1 MKRLNQGQMTA
12 DIHLTATNSALSK
25 GSMEHNTL
33 EPTIPSALWRYR
45 WLAAAIVFGGVLVG
59 VAFAWLSNP
68 VFRASAEIIVDP
80 GTSAV
85 FESAGSTDA
94 AERYVSDQV
103 QLLQSLLVRERA
115 LESVR
120 AIDPSLDVDAQELE
134 EELLTVEADRSNNQ
148 ISIGVNY
155 KDEQLAIDMT
165 QAMVDSYREVRAEQ
179 IANTSSAAIAE
190 LDATIASL
198 EDQFTVLQ
206 NAIAVET
213 TGTRS
218 ELDSQFEETVDQ
230 IIALQDEL
238 TGTVTAERAV
248 LIDTELAR
256 LKLQVDT
263 YQSVKQ
269 ADSSSP
275 NLAPLVRE
283 LDQTIDRRSTLTNL
297 KDQIEIDAALA
308 EGQAFFQASAVSVP
322 KGGGRELAKAG
333 VLGGVIGALSAL
345 AITYAFAINR
355 RSFSNRGEPEM
366 ITGVPLISE
375 IPDFEMEQ
383 ITTDLP
389 VQEAPTTRA
398 AEAFRFAAAA
408 LDIQLAAA
416 DANML
421 VVVSSTLD
429 DGKSTVVA
437 NTAMAAAREG
447 NRVLVVDA
455 DFGNQS
461 LTKTLVGDI
470 QPPAGL
476 TEAVDSG
483 MSLRQAVT
491 TVPVA
496 DGTTLGLLSRGQR
509 PVVAANFFRSA
520 ATRVFFE
527 SIRDEY
533 DVILIDTPPLLHVA
547 YASSIAR
554 FADAAM
560 LVVSHNG
567 AVGDL
572 EEMVDRLNFIGTG
585 SVGYV
590 YNRSPLRADQLLT
603 EGSLADILGTGDH
616 GKPELKGKAE
626 TPPPPAAN
634 GSRKT
639 GQAPASQ
646 SPAADK
652 RAKGDAARLEPAADK
667 PSKPTEASPPANA
680 TKGKSRRRSG

>member
-1 MKRLNQGQMTA
+1 
-12 DIHLTATNSALSK
+12 
-25 GSMEHNTL
+25 MEHNTL

-45 WLAAAIVFGGVLVG
+45 WLAAAVIFGGVLTG
-59 VAFAWLSNP
+59 IAFAWLSNP
-68 VFRASAEIIVDP
+68 VFRANAEIIVDP
-80 GTSAV
+80 GASAV
-85 FESAGSTDA
+85 FETAGSTDA
-94 AERYVSDQV
+94 AERYVADQV

-115 LESVR
+115 LDKVRSVEP
-120 AIDPSLDVDAQELE
+120 ALEVDAEELA

-155 KDEQLAIDMT
+155 KDEQLAIDLT

-179 IANTSSAAIAE
+179 IATRSSAAIAE
-190 LDATIASL
+190 LNATIEQLDQRIAELQL
-198 EDQFTVLQ
+198 EIQG
-206 NAIAVET
+206 ET
-213 TGTRS
+213 ATSRT
-218 ELDSQFEETVDQ
+218 ELDQQFEATVAR
-230 IIALQDEL
+230 IVSLQDQLAGNLTPEEAAEIDAEL
-238 TGTVTAERAV
+238 N
-248 LIDTELAR
+248 R

-263 YQSVKQ
+263 YQSVQ
-269 ADSSSP
+269 AADSSRP
-275 NLAPLVRE
+275 DLTPLVRE
-283 LDQTIDRRSTLTNL
+283 LDQTIDRRSTLTTT
-297 KDQIEIDAALA
+297 KDQIEIDSALA
-308 EGQAFFQASAVSVP
+308 EGQAFFQASEVSVP
-322 KGGGRELAKAG
+322 KGNGRELAKAG
-333 VLGGVIGALSAL
+333 VLGGVVGVLAAL
-345 AITYAFAINR
+345 AVTYAFAVNR
-355 RSFSNRGEPEM
+355 RSFSHRGEPEM

-375 IPDFEMEQ
+375 IPDFEMEHV
-383 ITTDLP
+383 TTDLP

-416 DANML
+416 DANMI
-421 VVVSSTLD
+421 VVVSGALD

-461 LTKTLVGDI
+461 LTRSLVGEI
-470 QPPAGL
+470 PPPAGL

-483 MSLRQAVT
+483 MPLRQAVT
-491 TVPVA
+491 NVPVA

-560 LVVSHNG
+560 LVVCHNG
-567 AVGDL
+567 PVSDL

-603 EGSLADILGTGDH
+603 EGSLADILGSGD
-616 GKPELKGKAE
+616 G
-626 TPPPPAAN
+626 
-634 GSRKT
+634 R
-639 GQAPASQ
+639 PAS
-646 SPAADK
+646 S
-652 RAKGDAARLEPAADK
+652 GG
-667 PSKPTEASPPANA
+667 SASPTAGPN
-680 TKGKSRRRSG
+680 GGRRRTRVERINRSSG

>member
-1 MKRLNQGQMTA
+1 
-12 DIHLTATNSALSK
+12 
-25 GSMEHNTL
+25 MEHNSL

-45 WLAAAIVFGGVLVG
+45 WLAAAIVFGGMLGG

-80 GTSAV
+80 GASAV

-94 AERYVSDQV
+94 AERYVADQV

-120 AIDPSLDVDAQELE
+120 AVEPSLDVDAEELAE
-134 EELLTVEADRSNNQ
+134 KLLTVEADRSNNQ
-148 ISIGVNY
+148 IAIGVNY
-155 KDEQLAIDMT
+155 KDEQLAIDLT

-179 IANTSSAAIAE
+179 IASTSSAAIAE
-190 LDATIASL
+190 LDATIGSL
-198 EDQFTVLQ
+198 DARIVELQ
-206 NAIAVET
+206 ALIAEET
-213 TGTRS
+213 TGTRT
-218 ELDSQFEETVDQ
+218 ELDAQFEASVNQIVD
-230 IIALQDEL
+230 LQDEL
-238 TGTVTAERAV
+238 AGPVTPERQIQIEAE
-248 LIDTELAR
+248 LNR

-263 YQSVKQ
+263 YQSVQQ
-269 ADSSSP
+269 ADSSRP
-275 NLAPLVRE
+275 DLTPLVRE
-283 LDQTIDRRSTLTNL
+283 LDQTIDRRSTLTSR
-297 KDQIEIDAALA
+297 KDQIEIDSALA
-308 EGQAFFQASAVSVP
+308 EGQAFFQASAVTVP
-322 KGGGRELAKAG
+322 RGNGRELAKAG
-333 VLGGVIGALSAL
+333 VLGGVIGVLAAL
-345 AITYAFAINR
+345 AVTYAFAVNR

-383 ITTDLP
+383 ITSDLP

-398 AEAFRFAAAA
+398 AESFRFAAAA

-416 DANML
+416 DANMI
-421 VVVSSTLD
+421 VVVSSSLD

-461 LTKTLVGDI
+461 LTKILVGDI

-491 TVPVA
+491 VVPVA

-567 AVGDL
+567 AVSDL

-603 EGSLADILGTGDH
+603 EGSLADILGAGESLS
-616 GKPELKGKAE
+616 PEPRGRSEA
-626 TPPPPAAN
+626 PPPSN
-634 GSRKT
+634 G
-639 GQAPASQ
+639 ASDRP
-646 SPAADK
+646 SGRRGGRRPK
-652 RAKGDAARLEPAADK
+652 DAAGTRD
-667 PSKPTEASPPANA
+667 S
-680 TKGKSRRRSG
+680 